1 MRHVC
6 ENERNHLVEQAAMKD
21 TFCGTI
27 SHFVT
32 CRLEC
37 ETITYLSVSLTKSG
51 VRNH

>member
-32 CRLEC
+32 CRLER
-37 ETITYLSVSLTKSG
+37 ETRTYLSILLTKSG